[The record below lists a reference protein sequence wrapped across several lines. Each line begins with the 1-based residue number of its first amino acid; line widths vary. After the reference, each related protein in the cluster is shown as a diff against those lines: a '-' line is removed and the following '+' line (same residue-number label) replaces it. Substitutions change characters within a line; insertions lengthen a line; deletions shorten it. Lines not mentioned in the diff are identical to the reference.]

1 MKSLKK
7 GLVAILCIGVIAIS
21 AGCTSFTKD
30 SSNKA
35 TDTTAKGK
43 NTNTIN
49 LTVSAAA
56 SLKDSMDEIEKIYT
70 KENPNVKITYDFGAS
85 GTLQQ
90 QIEQGA
96 PVDVFISAATKQMNE
111 LKNKGLLVNNTDK
124 NLLENSLVLI
134 VPKDSSTVK
143 DFSDLAT
150 DKVKKVALGEPKTVP
165 AGQYANEVLTYFKIL
180 DKVQPKTVLGNDVRE
195 VLTWVETGN
204 ADAGIVYATDAKI
217 SNKVKVVATA
227 SENSHKPVLYPVAA
241 IKDSKNIEAAKEFI
255 QFLSGDKAK
264 AIFEKYGFKTT
275 K

>member
-70 KENPNVKITYDFGAS
+70 KENPNVKITYNFGAS

>member
-241 IKDSKNIEAAKEFI
+241 IKDSKNIEAVKEFI